1 VLRCGPFAVDQGQR
15 LLFRGGVPLRLTP
28 KAFDLFHLLVAEA
41 PRVVTKGELHEQLWP
56 GTFVSDSNLT
66 GLVKELR
73 RVLEDN
79 DPEAPVIRTVHRVG
93 YACGLEVAAE
103 RPEPEARHWL
113 VLNGRRFVLQRRENV
128 IGRDPASDV
137 WVDVPGISRRHA
149 RITIDGTAVLL
160 EDLGSKNGTTVGDAR
175 VDAAVV
181 LRDGDRIRFGTV
193 VGVYR
198 TSNAGLS
205 TETHSHAGR

>member
-1 VLRCGPFAVDQGQR
+1 
-15 LLFRGGVPLRLTP
+15 
-28 KAFDLFHLLVAEA
+28 
-41 PRVVTKGELHEQLWP
+41 
-56 GTFVSDSNLT
+56 
-66 GLVKELR
+66 
-73 RVLEDN
+73 
-79 DPEAPVIRTVHRVG
+79 
-93 YACGLEVAAE
+93 
-103 RPEPEARHWL
+103 
-113 VLNGRRFVLQRRENV
+113 
-128 IGRDPASDV
+128 V